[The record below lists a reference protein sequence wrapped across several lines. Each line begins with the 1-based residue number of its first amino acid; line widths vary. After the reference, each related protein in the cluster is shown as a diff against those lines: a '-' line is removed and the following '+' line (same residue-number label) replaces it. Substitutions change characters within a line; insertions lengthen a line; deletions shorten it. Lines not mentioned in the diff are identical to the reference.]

1 MFKPC
6 KDCGKRHTAC
16 HDSCGD
22 YAVYKAG
29 LQSANEERRRFEDAE
44 YMAHRRSVIERQKK
58 GAWR

>member
-1 MFKPC
+1 MMFKPC

-16 HDSCGD
+16 HDAMC
-22 YAVYKAG
+22 KAE
-29 LQSANEERRRFEDAE
+29 LQAANDARKRFEDAE